1 MDREDAVKTKTET
14 TRATSRTL
22 TRDADVARGNGSPA
36 DGAKSASGGK
46 MSSRATQTTV
56 TLFTD
61 RSLFEQQWNQALS
74 AAGLDAAAARPDQ
87 LADHLE
93 KGASVVI
100 DAGASAYD
108 EDELLAAVGL
118 ARALGACPIV
128 SVPVDVDV
136 SAIDDILDDLCAGMV
151 ARRSEDVGRIVAT
164 LSRRADA
171 GRAQRF
177 EYLTVSPRGG
187 ELLAIFS
194 DGNAVLVERDHIE
207 EDDGTDI
214 EEISLEDEAT
224 RAVLTLES
232 GGTLELT
239 AQTVARKSLLAGATN
254 GATNGQ
260 VDGVK
265 LGQRIRELRLAAGLT
280 QAELARRTGIHR
292 PNIARVEAGRHTPSL
307 ETIARLANAIGV
319 PTTRVLEG

>member
-1 MDREDAVKTKTET
+1 MSA
-14 TRATSRTL
+14 AT
-22 TRDADVARGNGSPA
+22 
-36 DGAKSASGGK
+36 
-46 MSSRATQTTV
+46 TQTTV

-61 RSLFEQQWNQALS
+61 RSLFEQQWKQALS
-74 AAGLDAAAARPDQ
+74 SAGLAGAPARPDQ
-87 LADHLE
+87 LPDHLE
-93 KGASVVI
+93 RGAAVVI
-100 DAGASAYD
+100 DAGASSYD
-108 EDELLAAVGL
+108 EDELLAHVGL

-128 SVPVDVDV
+128 SVPSDIDVG
-136 SAIDDILDDLCAGMV
+136 AIDDILDDLCAGLV
-151 ARRSEDVGRIVAT
+151 ARRPEDVGRIVAA
-164 LSRRADA
+164 LARRTDA
-171 GRAQRF
+171 GRARRF
-177 EYLTVSPRGG
+177 EYLTVSPRCG

-232 GGTLELT
+232 GSTIELT
-239 AQTVARKSLLAGATN
+239 AATVARKSLLAGANN